1 VDDSNDKGV
10 FLCLCVWG
18 WLRGKVRQ
26 VLPEAELQFIRL
38 VGRHFLPSLKTVEA
52 FGEPAA
58 TSPKVHL
65 DAVRDACIRSMGL
78 LDQ

>member
-1 VDDSNDKGV
+1 M
-10 FLCLCVWG
+10 
-18 WLRGKVRQ
+18 
-26 VLPEAELQFIRL
+26 LPEAELQFIRL